1 MLPCNGMER
10 LGRRMQ
16 KGGDTL
22 AEALLPD
29 RQAACPHLPARGNRK
44 RQLPLT
50 ALPLDAAGEGTGK
63 SFQGGGRKR

>member
-1 MLPCNGMER
+1 MLPRNGMEW

-22 AEALLPD
+22 AEALFRGL
-29 RQAACPHLPARGNRK
+29 QAAHPHLPPSGSRK

-50 ALPLDAAGEGTGK
+50 ALSLDVAGEGTGK
-63 SFQGGGRKR
+63 SFQGGGHRR